1 MIWFGCKQCGK
12 VHGRP
17 EHSVGAMVFC
27 DCGQG
32 LTVPWESTAAEPPS
46 VPILEPRP
54 PSPAEPLRYELAR
67 DESSRDE
74 SRRDE
79 PPRGESS
86 GREPS
91 RGPAPRRPRRG
102 PVEPDPSVCFNH
114 EAAARKH
121 VCHECELS
129 FCAECVMEFRGK
141 TVCGPCKN
149 YLVKL
154 LQRPPRVSPLALA
167 CLMTALVTAP
177 ALFCFLPLGRSWGS
191 LWLTF
196 LALVPHAAA
205 IVMGAVALRRLG
217 ASGKLGGR
225 PQAITGIV
233 IASVA
238 AAVTVAVTATLQR
251 WGT

>member
-1 MIWFGCKQCGK
+1 MIWFACKQCGK

-32 LTVPWESTAAEPPS
+32 LTVPWDSTAPEPPS

-54 PSPAEPLRYELAR
+54 PSPAEPLRYDLAG
-67 DESSRDE
+67 
-74 SRRDE
+74 DE
-79 PPRGESS
+79 PGRDAPPRREPV
-86 GREPS
+86 GRESS

-114 EAAARKH
+114 EAAPRKH
-121 VCHECELS
+121 VCPECELS
-129 FCAECVMEFRGK
+129 FCGECVTEFRGK

-154 LQRPPRVSPLALA
+154 LQRPPRIAPLALA

-191 LWLTF
+191 LGLTF

-205 IVMGAVALRRLG
+205 IVMGGLALRGLG

-238 AAVTVAVTATLQR
+238 AAVTIAVTATLQR